1 MALTGLVAL
10 TGIAA
15 IDESDA
21 DYIVGSD
28 ECGYGAWA
36 GPLVVCAA
44 LVSKNWPGA
53 KEVDD
58 SKVLSPA
65 RRLAI
70 ATKLVKTVVYAIVSI
85 KSQEIDEF
93 GVYKVLLVA
102 HERAIKEVIAKH
114 EALGAVGKTLIVID
128 GNLPLSAV
136 GISLP
141 KADSLVPAVSIASIL
156 GKVARDAHMEKMGTQ
171 YPGYG
176 FARHKGY
183 GTPEHQEALR
193 TLGPCAIHRKSYGP
207 VADQI
212 KHQGEEAR
220 HLPIWESLPE
230 EE

>member
-1 MALTGLVAL
+1 MGRTGNP
-10 TGIAA
+10 A
-15 IDESDA
+15 IDDTDA

-44 LVSKNWPGA
+44 LVSKDWPGA

-58 SKVLSPA
+58 SKALSPA
-65 RRLAI
+65 RRN
-70 ATKLVKTVVYAIVSI
+70 AIVKKLLPTVIWHITSV
-85 KSQEIDEF
+85 KPPEIDEF
-93 GVYKVLLVA
+93 GVYKALLVA
-102 HERAIKEVIAKH
+102 HEKAIKEVIAKH
-114 EALGAVGKTLIVID
+114 EALGAIGKTLIVID
-128 GNLPLSAV
+128 GTLNIPI

-141 KADSLVPAVSIASIL
+141 KADSLVPAVSMASII
-156 GKVARDAHMEKMGTQ
+156 GKVARDAHMEKLAVS

-193 TLGPCAIHRKSYGP
+193 KLGPCAIHRRSYAP
-207 VADQI
+207 VADLLKSQD
-212 KHQGEEAR
+212 EAQNP
-220 HLPIWESLPE
+220 PIWDSLPE